1 MQLTQIHIYPI
12 KSLGGIS
19 LQEAIVEPRGLRYD
33 RRWMLVDAEGR
44 FVSQR
49 EIPEMA
55 LLRTAITPSYLEVYH
70 KNNPDD
76 RVQIPLEIQ
85 PEAFPKIM
93 VEVWSDRCAARLLEE
108 PIHAWF
114 SRVLKQPVRLVYMPD
129 TTRRRADG
137 RYAPAGQVVS
147 FADGFPFLMIGE
159 SSLADLNSRLEQ
171 AVPMDRFRPNLV
183 FTGAEAYEEDQWS
196 DFTILDQ
203 PFRCVKPCAR
213 CVMITTD
220 QETAARHAEPLKTLS
235 KYRKNGNKVLFGQN
249 VIWLGEKN
257 ALIRVG
263 DRMAQ
268 SAR

>member
-1 MQLTQIHIYPI
+1 MQLTHLFIYPI

-19 LQEAIVEPRGLRYD
+19 LQEAVVERRGLRYD

-55 LLRTAITPSYLEVYH
+55 LLRTAITSSFLEVFS
-70 KNNPDD
+70 KDKPDD

-85 PEAFPKIM
+85 PEALPKIM
-93 VEVWSDRCAARLLEE
+93 VEVWSDRCAARVMDDG
-108 PIHAWF
+108 INAWF
-114 SRVLKQPVRLVYMPD
+114 SRVLKQAVRLVYMPD

-137 RYAPAGQVVS
+137 RYAPPGQVVS
-147 FADGFPFLMIGE
+147 FADGFPFLLIGE
-159 SSLADLNSRLEQ
+159 ASLTDLNSRLAEP
-171 AVPMDRFRPNLV
+171 VPMDRFRPNLV
-183 FTGAEAYEEDQWS
+183 FTGAEAFEEDQWL
-196 DFTILDQ
+196 DFTIRNQ

-220 QETAARHAEPLKTLS
+220 QETAARNAEPLKTLS
-235 KYRKNGNKVLFGQN
+235 TYRKKGNKVLFGQN
-249 VIWLGEKN
+249 VIWLGQEQ

-263 DRMAQ
+263 DTIIQ
-268 SAR
+268 SAK